1 MADRRNL
8 VWPIVLIVLG
18 LLFLGYNLG
27 YLRYSE
33 LKDIIGTWWPVSD
46 SAASA
51 FAAALYNDLAKGE
64 SIGNALGA
72 ARTAVRA
79 LPSADW
85 ANYLHY
91 GSYDFT
97 LKAPQG

>member
-33 LKDIIGTWWPVSD
+33 LKDIIGTWWPVI
-46 SAASA
+46 
-51 FAAALYNDLAKGE
+51 L
-64 SIGNALGA
+64 IALGVA
-72 ARTAVRA
+72 GLVQQR
-79 LPSADW
+79 
-85 ANYLHY
+85 
-91 GSYDFT
+91 
-97 LKAPQG
+97 K